1 MVIIIPD
8 GMLLC
13 LVYSIINHHV
23 PYHVYGFTV
32 NSNLKLPFLFVDPQ
46 RIDRTENDSVNGY
59 EVIERTNPYS
69 DYQSI
74 NEYDMISDVHSNI
87 MHDSSNPDINHSVCV
102 DALPTAGTCN
112 RQQHSNPEQK
122 SSTIERTST
131 DVASQTVSQES
142 AKPVYRKTPVPSR
155 RMGGKSRNHLTV
167 LPYLQKDFAN
177 SPTLAAGIPMDVR
190 PKNISVSPK
199 NKYDRDIKAANEH
212 ASVPETGKQL
222 GPLTVCGDSND
233 ALSVYDIYT
242 IP

>member
-1 MVIIIPD
+1 MYYITN
-8 GMLLC
+8 
-13 LVYSIINHHV
+13 YHV
-23 PYHVYGFTV
+23 PHHVYGITV
-32 NSNLKLPFLFVDPQ
+32 DSNQKLPFLFVDP
-46 RIDRTENDSVNGY
+46 RRVDRTENGSVNGY
-59 EVIERTNPYS
+59 EVIEHTYPYS

-74 NEYDMISDVHSNI
+74 NEYDMMSDFHSNI
-87 MHDSSNPDINHSVCV
+87 LHDSSNPDINHSVCV

-122 SSTIERTST
+122 SSTIERTSA

-155 RMGGKSRNHLTV
+155 RMGGKSGNHLTV
-167 LPYLQKDFAN
+167 WPYLQLDFAN

-199 NKYDRDIKAANEH
+199 NKYDRGIKAANEH
-212 ASVPETGKQL
+212 ASVPER
-222 GPLTVCGDSND
+222 
-233 ALSVYDIYT
+233 VYDVYT